1 MNIIIAIISLATT
14 IFILYR
20 RVDESGLASTLNPF
34 LFFRR
39 RAWNQRR
46 ATNPLFILD
55 NNKDVAS
62 ALFFIIAKLDGE
74 LTKESK
80 EALQNDYQQ
89 LLHMDAEEASAT
101 LQQNS
106 FILEQYPIIRSDL
119 KKILHKDCVA
129 KFSSAEAYQLTEHL
143 PVIAARE
150 SAISKDQQDWIADIE
165 KLLASVQGQ
174 IF

>member
-1 MNIIIAIISLATT
+1 MHIIIAIISLATT
-14 IFILYR
+14 IFIVYR
-20 RVDESGLASTLNPF
+20 RFNESGLASTLNPF

-46 ATNPLFILD
+46 ETNPLFILD
-55 NNKDVAS
+55 NNKDIAS

-80 EALQNDYQQ
+80 LALQNDYQQ
-89 LLHMDAEEASAT
+89 LLHMDADEASAT

-119 KKILHKDCVA
+119 KKILHRNCVA
-129 KFSSAEAYQLTEHL
+129 QFSSAEAYQLTEHL
-143 PVIAARE
+143 PIIASRE
-150 SAISKDQQDWIADIE
+150 GVISKDQQEWIADIA
-165 KLLASVQGQ
+165 KLLAPVQGQ